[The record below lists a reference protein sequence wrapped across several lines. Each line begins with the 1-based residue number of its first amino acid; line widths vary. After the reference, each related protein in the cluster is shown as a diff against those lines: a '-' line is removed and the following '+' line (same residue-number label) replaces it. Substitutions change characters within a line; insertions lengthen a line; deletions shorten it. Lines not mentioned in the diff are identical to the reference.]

1 MRAVITWQ
9 CRAGL
14 TDLSGRHEGYY
25 ISKANQTLR
34 VPSGDKFEFLAEELI
49 NVEYSHKVP
58 SLASSHL
65 ASNSRSEQFSE
76 WDAFRLFVDAN
87 LRPIQRWMDPT
98 SRYSLWLLERP
109 PFIFPLLKSPE
120 GVSSSSPFS
129 VPSVAEWET
138 LWSTWDVITMGMISP
153 DLLYEKPIDLR
164 HICLFYL
171 GHIPTFLDIHLSRLL
186 DEPHTEP
193 DNFKVS
199 AGRSQSLIAADLHV
213 AYLRARNRP
222 RRRRSGSMPR
232 KRTPCIRATSF
243 R

>member
-1 MRAVITWQ
+1 MRAAITQ
-9 CRAGL
+9 CRTQPTGRP
-14 TDLSGRHEGYY
+14 GRHEGYY
-25 ISKANQTLR
+25 ISKANQTVR
-34 VPSGDKFEFLAEELI
+34 VPSGDKFEFLADELI
-49 NVEYSHKVP
+49 NVEYSHKVQ
-58 SLASSHL
+58 SFASSHL
-65 ASNSRSEQFSE
+65 ALDLRPEQFSE
-76 WDAFRLFVDAN
+76 RDTFRLFVNAN

-109 PFIFPLLKSPE
+109 PFVFPLLKSPE
-120 GVSSSSPFS
+120 TVTSLSPFS

-153 DLLYEKPIDLR
+153 QLLYEKPIDLR

-199 AGRSQSLIAADLHV
+199 SSRSRYLIDVNPHCSISS
-213 AYLRARNRP
+213 REE
-222 RRRRSGSMPR
+222 S
-232 KRTPCIRATSF
+232 TPTSTIQLNVT
-243 R
+243 